1 MVGNQRIQTW
11 AERRA
16 AVSRGGA
23 APPPLMSAR
32 MFEFGDTIVMT
43 SLHQPHGRK
52 PTRVSR
58 VFVKRAPEW
67 LMAISYQTTIQ
78 AAASST

>member
-1 MVGNQRIQTW
+1 
-11 AERRA
+11 
-16 AVSRGGA
+16 
-23 APPPLMSAR
+23 
-32 MFEFGDTIVMT
+32 MT

-58 VFVKRAPEW
+58 VFVQRAPALW

-78 AAASST
+78 AAPAKP